1 MYVFVQMIWLVHKLA
16 RCLRVNVPS
25 EASTPSVMCKIDSS
39 DAGDFHQQD
48 GQQSQEDM
56 TEGTTDKLL
65 VEIHE
70 IRRLLQTQIRHKA
83 AECKEPREDVGSKND
98 WKLAAAVFDRF
109 LLISFCTLLVA
120 GTVVF
125 LSVFTIHYH
134 PSN

>member
-1 MYVFVQMIWLVHKLA
+1 MFVQMIWLVHKLA

-83 AECKEPREDVGSKND
+83 AECKDCLLYTSPSPR
-98 WKLAAAVFDRF
+98 DRTR
-109 LLISFCTLLVA
+109 SRM
-120 GTVVF
+120 
-125 LSVFTIHYH
+125 
-134 PSN
+134 PSSA